1 MKYITMTALSAVFM
15 LGFILLI
22 SESALFPL
30 PNLAGLRLLYA
41 MGRLASRPALGGK
54 REDI

>member
-22 SESALFPL
+22 SESAFFPL
-30 PNLAGLRLLYA
+30 PNLAGLGLLYA
-41 MGRLASRPALGGK
+41 AGKSKIGRRWARK
-54 REDI
+54 YYE